1 MNPSASD
8 RLRSYLHNRHDR
20 SMIRLCALLWILKI
34 QEDCYEKRRAQNRH
48 QGVHQP
54 LDSQNLLGNVAM
66 AQCQVIGFTYDKFYF
81 GDIVIP
87 EEKRYNIICFCSHLS
102 FFVKYN

>member
-54 LDSQNLLGNVAM
+54 LDSQALLGNVAM
-66 AQCQVIGFTYDKFYF
+66 AQCQVIGFTCDKFYF
-81 GDIVIP
+81 GDIVI
-87 EEKRYNIICFCSHLS
+87 
-102 FFVKYN
+102 V